1 MQQGRYGAV
10 LRRGRPAARTERRG
24 ALCPAL
30 AAGHDGDHRPLRG
43 RTTASDAQNFPVYG
57 TPIGKSLYLV
67 VLGNRNPHLG
77 KIVVMAQHAREALEE
92 QLDVFLEANPL

>member
-1 MQQGRYGAV
+1 M
-10 LRRGRPAARTERRG
+10 
-24 ALCPAL
+24 
-30 AAGHDGDHRPLRG
+30 
-43 RTTASDAQNFPVYG
+43 YG